1 MTLHEA
7 IELFKD
13 HQKDNAK
20 EKTRESYGYLFRN
33 LEALLENGPLDAIL
47 AQDLY
52 QFLLLL
58 TEGRARST
66 ARLRYAQL
74 KSFFNLVIEGT
85 HTSMTNPRNDPLLS
99 KTFRAPRVKHNVPWK
114 IEEEPHAS
122 G

>member
-33 LEALLENGPLDAIL
+33 LETLLEDGPLDAIR

-52 QFLLLL
+52 QFLLLV

-74 KSFFNLVIEGT
+74 KSFFLCAELHKKNNADTVVMRRKGSET
-85 HTSMTNPRNDPLLS
+85 Q
-99 KTFRAPRVKHNVPWK
+99 A
-114 IEEEPHAS
+114 
-122 G
+122 